1 MINALIGE
9 IVSIKEGTV
18 ILRSNNIEYILFVS
32 NQSVSRF
39 SNLDKQERKLIKIL
53 TTLIV
58 REDSMTLYGFYDES
72 EREAFEQLQTVSG
85 IGAKQALKI
94 LSGINVRHLAE
105 ALDSGNV
112 KTLSTIPGIGP
123 KTAQKMV
130 LALRNV
136 LVLDEPT
143 VKQRSSRTTIW
154 SDLVNALVEMG
165 FERRQAEDVI
175 AELEVE
181 FAQEIGEMP
190 RQDAEALLF
199 RQALNRLS

>member
-18 ILRSNNIEYILFVS
+18 ILRSNNIEYMLLVS

-130 LALRNV
+130 LTLRNV

>member
-18 ILRSNNIEYILFVS
+18 ILRSNNIEYMLLVS

-181 FAQEIGEMP
+181 FAQEIGEMS

>member
-18 ILRSNNIEYILFVS
+18 ILRSNNIEYMLLVS